1 MKKVT
6 VKQMLE
12 ELTEALVTQKEPK
25 TYYWER
31 ENFNTGN
38 LEMVEITEVDLLRD
52 RFKTIDDDF
61 HYYEYELQD
70 SHIYRKE

>member
-52 RFKTIDDDF
+52 RQSVGCLKRQEKRLISFY
-61 HYYEYELQD
+61 H
-70 SHIYRKE
+70 

>member
-1 MKKVT
+1 MKRVT

-38 LEMVEITEVDLLRD
+38 LEMVEITEVD
-52 RFKTIDDDF
+52 
-61 HYYEYELQD
+61 
-70 SHIYRKE
+70 RKSVV

>member
-1 MKKVT
+1 MKRVT

-12 ELTEALVTQKEPK
+12 ELTEALVTQKEPE

-61 HYYEYELQD
+61 NYYEYELQD

>member
-1 MKKVT
+1 MKRVT
-6 VKQMLE
+6 VQQMLE
-12 ELTEALVTQKEPK
+12 ELTEALVTQKESK

-61 HYYEYELQD
+61 NYYEYELQD